1 MTMTKPTSEQVTF
14 TAAGSGAT
22 LRNLVDKVREV
33 VSVKDFGAVGNGVA
47 DDTAAIQAAIAYAAT
62 AVAGSTGATVYFPT
76 GTYLI
81 SSTIAMPN
89 RVGLRGDNNR
99 GTTIKPHSS
108 FASQYMFHASNG
120 TISMFGSFIADM
132 YIDARGK
139 NMTAVVWSQA
149 WQENSGMFRVTMQF
163 DGTTQYGVL
172 LTDGY
177 GGASFTTIDECEIFA
192 DSTHASS
199 TGIQVNQI
207 SLVGGFMFVLRNCS
221 ITGSV
226 TNQLVH
232 GIRLAN
238 DSCDISVYHCEYV
251 TNMLSCG
258 GVGMICGREFTGSF
272 NAVTNMVT
280 LESGFTGRVQLNGM
294 IPNGATGS
302 TVNDDATSRDVPA
315 SDGNLPSFTYGTPFV
330 SAFVSS
336 QIPNV
341 TGNSTEYQIVFDSEV
356 ADYFGNYNAATGN
369 FTAPLTGKYMISA
382 AVKINVANGVTTY
395 VAKIST
401 SNREY
406 FIYRGDTDNVR
417 DGAGT
422 FTISGTVIADMD
434 RLDLARVRITVS
446 GLGADTVDVEPDET
460 TLQIAYL
467 GR

>member
-33 VSVKDFGAVGNGVA
+33 VSVKDFGAVGDGIA
-47 DDTAAIQAAIAYAAT
+47 DDTAGIQAAINYAAT
-62 AVAGSTGATVYFPT
+62 AVSGSTGATVFFPT

-89 RVGLRGDNNR
+89 RVGLRGDNGR

-108 FASQYMFHASNG
+108 FASQYMFLASNG
-120 TISMFGSFIADM
+120 TISMFGSYLADM

-139 NMTAVVWSQA
+139 NMTAVVWARA
-149 WQENSGMFRVTMQF
+149 WQETSGMFRVTMQF

-177 GGASFTTIDECEIFA
+177 GGASFTTIEECEIFS
-192 DSTHASS
+192 DSTNAAC
-199 TGIQVNQI
+199 TGIHVDQI

-226 TNQLVH
+226 ANQLVH
-232 GIRLAN
+232 GVRLAN

-258 GVGMICGREFTGSF
+258 GVGVICGREFTGSF
-272 NAVTNMVT
+272 NAVTNLVT
-280 LESGFTGRVQLNGM
+280 LESGFAGKVQLNGM
-294 IPNGATGS
+294 IPNGATGQ
-302 TVNDDATSRDVPA
+302 TVKDDATSRNVAA
-315 SDGNLPSFTYGTPFV
+315 SDGNIPSFTYGNPFV
-330 SAFVSS
+330 SAVVSS

-341 TGNSTEYQIVFDSEV
+341 TGNSTEYQIVFDSEI
-356 ADYFGNYNAATGN
+356 ADYFGNYNNATGN
-369 FTAPLTGKYMISA
+369 FTAPLTGKYMISS

-395 VAKIST
+395 IAKIST

-406 FIYRGDTDNVR
+406 IIYRGDTDSVR
-417 DGAGT
+417 DGSGT
-422 FTISGTVIADMD
+422 FTISGTVLADMD
-434 RLDLARVRITVS
+434 RNDLARVRIIVS
-446 GLGADTVDVEPDET
+446 GLGGDTVDVEPDET